1 MSNMENNKRL
11 VKGQDKKIAGVCSG
25 VAEYFNI
32 DATVV
37 RVAWGLL
44 TLCYGVG
51 LVAYIVGALVM
62 PNE

>member
-37 RVAWGLL
+37 RVAWALL
-44 TLCYGVG
+44 TICYGVG

>member
-11 VKGQDKKIAGVCSG
+11 VKGQDRKIAGVCSG

-32 DATVV
+32 DATIV

>member
-1 MSNMENNKRL
+1 MSNMENSKRL
-11 VKGQDKKIAGVCSG
+11 VKGQDKQIAGVCSG

-37 RVAWGLL
+37 RVAWALL

>member
-1 MSNMENNKRL
+1 MSNMENSKRL

-37 RVAWGLL
+37 RVAWALL